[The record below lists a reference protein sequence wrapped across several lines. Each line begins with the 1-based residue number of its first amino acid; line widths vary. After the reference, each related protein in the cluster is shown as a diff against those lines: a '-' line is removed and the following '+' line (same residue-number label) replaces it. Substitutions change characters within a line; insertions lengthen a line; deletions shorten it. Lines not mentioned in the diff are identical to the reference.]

1 MLLLNP
7 SSNQRNS
14 LGHGALLDGPNPARA
29 ELKEQD
35 APCAHLLRLSPSLP
49 WLKPEQLRMTT
60 ECVLVCSAPPGA
72 RARHSGNDAWSLA
85 LHHDVV
91 CAGGWQRLGD
101 GAGRVLLRLDVS
113 LQAPLCQV
121 QGGRSRVC
129 QVCTSSATGQ
139 GRCFSQPA
147 ACPPRSLAACA
158 HGRKETVS
166 KCSCALTTKVV
177 QPQLILTVWNSPWIL
192 RDENS
197 PWTLRDE
204 VSSLRSACWCRA

>member
-1 MLLLNP
+1 MTSKLPRKCCLLNP

-147 ACPPRSLAACA
+147 ACPPRLPCRLRPWPQRDCEQVLTCFDHQGRAASAHPDGVELALDF
-158 HGRKETVS
+158 T
-166 KCSCALTTKVV
+166 
-177 QPQLILTVWNSPWIL
+177 
-192 RDENS
+192 
-197 PWTLRDE
+197 
-204 VSSLRSACWCRA
+204 